1 MSLAK
6 ALYLAFGRRDRQPL
20 RALAER
26 LDDEGPRAPRDT
38 VRAWRTR
45 GWIETDEPGWVRL
58 TTEGAAVVRGHQNP
72 PRQGHCQGN

>member
-26 LDDEGPRAPRDT
+26 LDDERPRAPKDT
-38 VRAWRTR
+38 VRAWRAR

-58 TTEGAAVVRGHQNP
+58 TTLGQEVARESWNTK
-72 PRQGHCQGN
+72 R